1 MPLFFASNAIYPL
14 SMMPAWLRALS
25 SVNPLTYQVDA
36 LRYLMIQEGHI
47 EFGLGFDFLV
57 QLLVLAVLTAVAA
70 KLYPIIIR

>member
-1 MPLFFASNAIYPL
+1 
-14 SMMPAWLRALS
+14 
-25 SVNPLTYQVDA
+25 
-36 LRYLMIQEGHI
+36 MIQEGHI